1 MNVVRRWR
9 KFFAVGCTHAG
20 HLDLKAWGEVMK
32 FKERF
37 RPDTTIHLGDFLD
50 TSCWRAGAR
59 NSPDDPDKGSSFSE
73 DYLHGIGQ
81 LKELFSGGEHVTMM
95 GNHEWRVFG
104 LTKSSSA
111 VVAYAAEEGVKAI
124 EGALKKL
131 KSRMFPY
138 DVEKGVFLLGPM
150 ACVHGYSCGESAL
163 RDHCEMYGRSVL
175 MAHTHRPE
183 QVRGRTIGSPMGTC
197 VGTLMRIEDAAYAR
211 HRRATLRWAHGCAFG
226 EYCADA
232 VQTWLATPV
241 KGEWRFPL

>member
-1 MNVVRRWR
+1 MNVTRRWR

-32 FKERF
+32 FKERWK
-37 RPDTTIHLGDFLD
+37 PETTIHLGDFLD
-50 TSCWRAGAR
+50 TAAWRAGAR
-59 NSPDDPDKGSSFSE
+59 TSQDDPDKGSSFSE
-73 DYLHGIGQ
+73 DYLHGIGH
-81 LKELFSGGEHVTMM
+81 LKELFTGGDHVTMM
-95 GNHEWRVFG
+95 GNHEARIWA
-104 LTKSSSA
+104 LTRSSSA

-124 EGALKKL
+124 ESAVKKMKARL
-131 KSRMFPY
+131 FPY
-138 DVEKGVFLLGPM
+138 DIEKGVFLLGNM
-150 ACVHGYSCGESAL
+150 ACVHGYSFGEAAL
-163 RDHCEMYGRSVL
+163 RDHCEQYGRPVL

-197 VGTLMRIEDAAYAR
+197 VGTLMRIQDAAYAR

>member
-1 MNVVRRWR
+1 M
-9 KFFAVGCTHAG
+9 GCTHAG

-32 FKERF
+32 FKQRF
-37 RPDTTIHLGDFLD
+37 KPDTTIHLGDFLD

-81 LKELFSGGEHVTMM
+81 LKELFSGGEHVTLM

-150 ACVHGYSCGESAL
+150 ACVHGYSCGEAAL

-197 VGTLMRIEDAAYAR
+197 VGTLMRIQDAAYAR

-226 EYCADA
+226 EYCSDA

>member
-1 MNVVRRWR
+1 
-9 KFFAVGCTHAG
+9 
-20 HLDLKAWGEVMK
+20 MK

>member
-20 HLDLKAWGEVMK
+20 HLDLKAWGEVIK
-32 FKERF
+32 FKQRF
-37 RPDTTIHLGDFLD
+37 KPDTTIHLGDFLD

-81 LKELFSGGEHVTMM
+81 LKELFTGGEHVTLM

-150 ACVHGYSCGESAL
+150 ACVHGYSCGEAAL

-197 VGTLMRIEDAAYAR
+197 VGTLMRIQDAAYAR

>member
-1 MNVVRRWR
+1 
-9 KFFAVGCTHAG
+9 
-20 HLDLKAWGEVMK
+20 MK
-32 FKERF
+32 FKNRWA
-37 RPDTTIHLGDFLD
+37 PQTTIHLGDFMD
-50 TSCWRAGAR
+50 TTCWRAGAR
-59 NSPDDPDKGSSFSE
+59 NSPDDPDKGASFAE
-73 DYLHGIGQ
+73 DYLHGIGH
-81 LKELFSGGEHVTMM
+81 LKELFSGGEHITML
-95 GNHEWRVFG
+95 GNHEHRVFG
-104 LTKSSSA
+104 LTRSSSA

-150 ACVHGYSCGESAL
+150 ACVHGYSCGEAAL

-183 QVRGRTIGSPMGTC
+183 QARGRTIGSPLGTC
-197 VGTLMRIEDAAYAR
+197 VGTLMRIEDAGYAR
-211 HRRATLRWAHGCAFG
+211 HRRATLRWSHGCAFG